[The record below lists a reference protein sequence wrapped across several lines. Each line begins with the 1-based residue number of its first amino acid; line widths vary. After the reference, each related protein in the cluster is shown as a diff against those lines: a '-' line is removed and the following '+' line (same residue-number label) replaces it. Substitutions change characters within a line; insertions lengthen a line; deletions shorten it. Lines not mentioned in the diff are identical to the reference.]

1 VTLQPRQRDVSLP
14 LGLLGVRYC
23 MSEGQTLSILALL
36 WQILF
41 TPLLVADPL
50 SAMRA
55 SLRRSGDEF
64 EDGVAHG
71 GQSWLK
77 RRPVDSFFPALL

>member
-1 VTLQPRQRDVSLP
+1 MHLPVDDPEHQRRVLRALDRFR
-14 LGLLGVRYC
+14 VREC
-23 MSEGQTLSILALL
+23 PLALL

-55 SLRRSGDEF
+55 SLHRSGDEF
-64 EDGVAHG
+64 E
-71 GQSWLK
+71 
-77 RRPVDSFFPALL
+77 